1 MSAPESW
8 KTLGSIPARTTS
20 SWLVVLDPD
29 GRDLQHRAGDL
40 QAGRRLEAWP
50 ERLDVQRHAAPDGV
64 AAGQDR
70 GDPALGTAAR
80 RLRHRAERHDG
91 SQRDHHRPHGQT
103 GPHPIPGQV
112 RAPEEPLRA
121 EDPLE
126 RTADDPAE
134 RLEDEGGRDRA
145 ADEEPKGQDERE
157 ERRAGAPDREEQD
170 AGDHDDQLG
179 DDERAQP
186 VAQPHH
192 GVGRGAQ
199 GGDR

>member
-20 SWLVVLDPD
+20 SWLSSST
-29 GRDLQHRAGDL
+29 RTAGTSSTGL
-40 QAGRRLEAWP
+40 ATCRP
-50 ERLDVQRHAAPDGV
+50 GV
-64 AAGQDR
+64 ASKLGRNDSTSSGTLLR
-70 GDPALGTAAR
+70 IALPPGRIEATQRSAPPRADSATVPSATTAASAIIIAPTVR
-80 RLRHRAERHDG
+80 PVRTRSRA
-91 SQRDHHRPHGQT
+91 
-103 GPHPIPGQV
+103 QV
-112 RAPEEPLRA
+112 RAPEKPLRA

-134 RLEDEGGRDRA
+134 RLEDKGGRDRA
-145 ADEEPKGQDERE
+145 ADEEPEGQDERE

-170 AGDHDDQLG
+170 AGDHDDELG

-186 VAQPHH
+186 VAESHH
-192 GVGRGAQ
+192 GVRRGAQ